1 MSAPNAHC
9 NTLQRTATH
18 CNALQH
24 TATVQ
29 CLHLMHTA
37 THCNTLQHTA
47 RHCKTLQHTATHCNC
62 PVSASNATTGVQRC
76 LGCLELQVS
85 FRTRATNYRALLRK
99 ETYQDK
105 ASYASLPPCFK
116 CPQLM
121 QLSIVCNNQLST
133 PTEMTRP
140 ICSKPTD
147 LNFGVFR
154 CYSAILPTAFMCM
167 WHHGNTSFMYTYSH
181 VYTYI
186 YIYTLYFENM

>member
-1 MSAPNAHC
+1 
-9 NTLQRTATH
+9 
-18 CNALQH
+18 
-24 TATVQ
+24 
-29 CLHLMHTA
+29 MHTA

-47 RHCKTLQHTATHCNC
+47 RHCNTLQHTATHCNC

-121 QLSIVCNNQLST
+121 QLSSVCNTQMQQSTVNSDRDDTTHLQQTNRSQLW
-133 PTEMTRP
+133 
-140 ICSKPTD
+140 
-147 LNFGVFR
+147 GVQVLL
-154 CYSAILPTAFMCM
+154 CYSPYCI
-167 WHHGNTSFMYTYSH
+167 H
-181 VYTYI
+181 VHVASWQYFIYVYIFTCIYVYI
-186 YIYTLYFENM
+186 YIHIIF